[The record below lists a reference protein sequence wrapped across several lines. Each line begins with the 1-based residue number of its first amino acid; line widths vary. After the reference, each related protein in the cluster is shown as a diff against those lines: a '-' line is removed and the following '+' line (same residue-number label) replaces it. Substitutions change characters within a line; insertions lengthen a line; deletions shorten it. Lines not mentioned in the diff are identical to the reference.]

1 MSLVIVHFSLPSC
14 TLQIQSEI
22 PTEWMRSYEPSQLR
36 GKILDLI
43 DQSLEEYEAHVHC
56 DNPEYQTVVLE
67 NPL

>member
-1 MSLVIVHFSLPSC
+1 
-14 TLQIQSEI
+14 
-22 PTEWMRSYEPSQLR
+22 MRSYEPSQLR